1 MKEIILIVDDDK
13 DVVSAL
19 RYLLKIEGYKT
30 QAANSPVE
38 ALKKLN
44 TNVYGLLLLDLNY
57 SNDTTSGQE
66 GLELVSR
73 IKEQGYS
80 GQIVIMTAWGTVD
93 IAVEAMRRGANDF
106 IQKPWDN
113 ERVISIVRNQM
124 LLGKAQQQTL
134 TLEEKNRLLRQ
145 QLNSSVPKII
155 AKSNEMKKFLYEIDK
170 VAKSDVSVLLTGEN
184 GTGKSLFAEQIHSLS
199 RRNEHDLI
207 SVNMGAISE
216 HLFESEM
223 FGHVKGAFTG
233 AHKNRIGRI
242 ELANNGTLFLDEI
255 GNTPFTHQAKLLRV
269 LESSKFERA
278 GSSETKM
285 SDCRVISATNCDLD
299 MAVESGTFR
308 RDLLYR
314 INTITLRVPALRDR
328 RDDIKP
334 LAKLYLEDF
343 KKKYE
348 NGNLSISDETFSALT
363 EYDWPGNIR
372 ELSHVI
378 ERAVIL
384 CRSDKITLTDTGI
397 NKNSRKS
404 RIDESMVTGI
414 PENLLL
420 DRNQLQIA
428 TLEEIEQA
436 IIVDR
441 LNQCSG
447 NTARAANSLGL
458 SKSAFYRR
466 MTKHRI

>member
-80 GQIVIMTAWGTVD
+80 GQIIIMTAWGTVD

-134 TLEEKNRLLRQ
+134 TLEEKNRLLWQ

-184 GTGKSLFAEQIHSLS
+184 GTGKSLFAERIHSLS

-223 FGHVKGAFTG
+223 FGHVKGAFTD

-278 GSSETKM
+278 GSSETKI
-285 SDCRVISATNCDLD
+285 SNCRVISATNSDLD
-299 MAVESGTFR
+299 MAVESGKFR

-343 KKKYE
+343 K
-348 NGNLSISDETFSALT
+348 
-363 EYDWPGNIR
+363 
-372 ELSHVI
+372 
-378 ERAVIL
+378 
-384 CRSDKITLTDTGI
+384 
-397 NKNSRKS
+397 NKVRKW
-404 RIDESMVTGI
+404 
-414 PENLLL
+414 
-420 DRNQLQIA
+420 
-428 TLEEIEQA
+428 
-436 IIVDR
+436 
-441 LNQCSG
+441 
-447 NTARAANSLGL
+447 
-458 SKSAFYRR
+458 
-466 MTKHRI
+466 